1 MDNADMFCN
10 TIWDALASQALAN
23 WRREV
28 QGLRAGCLLLQLSS
42 DVYSTKDSPGSTNL
56 PHLHPRDWNRRTLSC
71 TLQTTRRKQKTST
84 GYCHKGFV
92 SSCSLSQD
100 CVTPS

>member
-42 DVYSTKDSPGSTNL
+42 DVLLNQRL
-56 PHLHPRDWNRRTLSC
+56 PWVNEFASSASKRL
-71 TLQTTRRKQKTST
+71 KQKNTFLYTSN
-84 GYCHKGFV
+84 H
-92 SSCSLSQD
+92 
-100 CVTPS
+100 